1 MAFRFSLA
9 AVLKYREALEQ
20 RELAA
25 LERVQSEIAML
36 ENQVRTAEEDLCR
49 LEQRRDEDLLRGMPS
64 VHLQDAIAQ
73 EHAVNHLKKELAQK
87 REEQKARR
95 QEILKAYEE
104 AHQKHELLEKL
115 RSRRFGQYTREQAKA
130 EQATIDDLFLSRWNR
145 SK

>member
-25 LERVQSEIAML
+25 LERVQSEIALL
-36 ENQVRTAEEDLCR
+36 ENQICTAEEDLCR
-49 LEQRRDEDLLRGMPS
+49 LEQRRGEELHRGMPS

-73 EHAVNHLKKELAQK
+73 EHAVDHLKKELSQK
-87 REEQKARR
+87 REEQKVKR

-104 AHQKHELLEKL
+104 AHQKRQLLQKL
-115 RSRRFGQYTREQAKA
+115 RTRRFGQYSRDQAKA

-145 SK
+145 SR

>member
-25 LERVQSEIAML
+25 LERVQSEIALL
-36 ENQVRTAEEDLCR
+36 EVQIHTAEGDLCR
-49 LEQRRDEDLLRGMPS
+49 LEQHRDEELHRGMPS

-73 EHAVNHLKKELAQK
+73 EHALNHLKKELTDKQ
-87 REEQKARR
+87 EEQKARR

-104 AHQKHELLEKL
+104 AHQKRQLLDKL
-115 RSRRFGQYTREQAKA
+115 RARRFDQYSREQAKA
-130 EQATIDDLFLSRWNR
+130 EQAAIDDLFLSRWNR
-145 SK
+145 SQ